1 MNETLELQKQ
11 KALDAYETGSKKEK
25 TFLEKLY
32 GKKVFLKEITE
43 RIKTIEDV
51 LEDNNIT
58 QSDID
63 LMFANT
69 PEHFKHQ
76 FIAELLCKSL
86 NEDWIPNWNDSSEGK
101 YYPWFKM
108 GSSGFQFHDCAT
120 WRTSSLVGSRLCF
133 KSRKLAEYAGQQ
145 FEDVYKQF
153 MITQ

>member
-25 TFLEKLY
+25 NFLEKLY

-43 RIKTIEDV
+43 RIKTVVDV
-51 LEDNNIT
+51 LEDNDVT
-58 QSDID
+58 QEQLDRW
-63 LMFANT
+63 FENV

-86 NEDWIPNWNDSSEGK
+86 NEGWTPNWDDSSEGK

-108 GSSGFQFHDCAT
+108 GSSGFRFGACVLAF
-120 WRTSSLVGSRLCF
+120 VFGCRL
-133 KSRKLAEYAGQQ
+133 SPLL
-145 FEDVYKQF
+145 
-153 MITQ
+153 

>member
-32 GKKVFLKEITE
+32 GKKVFLKDVTE
-43 RIKTIEDV
+43 RIKTVADI

-58 QSDID
+58 QEQLDKI
-63 LMFANT
+63 FANA

-86 NEDWIPNWNDSSEGK
+86 NEGWIPNWEDSSESK

-108 GSSGFQFHDCAT
+108 GSSGFRFYGCVSWDAH
-120 WRTSSLVGSRLCF
+120 SFVGSRLCF
-133 KSRKLAEYAGQQ
+133 KSRKLAEYAGKQ